1 MSLNFNLKS
10 SSLEALWKRYP
21 SLLSWTPRGPDSRR
35 LEIMF
40 EPKVSSERYIKRND
54 RVSSFGA
61 CILNIAN
68 EIFLIGGDKNPFQV
82 AKLNGILFQF
92 QYLRPPIP
100 ATKSLCT
107 QPIYDSA
114 IVCGTTSEDPAEDR
128 KSCFT
133 FDGFMFGP
141 VSEESQASHPNAIS
155 THFNNSIVLISVPSI
170 ETLRSD
176 FKLLISQ
183 IIGVN

>member
-1 MSLNFNLKS
+1 M
-10 SSLEALWKRYP
+10 
-21 SLLSWTPRGPDSRR
+21 SWTPRGPDSRR